1 LTAGVALLFEKISL
15 MKSFPF
21 TAEMVSK
28 RLSGTGFVSS
38 FLQPVVV
45 LTNKNKSIM
54 LIENSITFFIELIF

>member
-1 LTAGVALLFEKISL
+1 
-15 MKSFPF
+15 
-21 TAEMVSK
+21 MVSK
-28 RLSGTGFVSS
+28 TLSGTGFVSS